1 MKVIIF
7 WFGLIWA
14 IIGVANIAGAAGQ
27 VSSGWFAFGMIL
39 NFVLFIFPGLVLVGL
54 GKSGFSDTKIA

>member
-7 WFGLIWA
+7 WVGLIWA
-14 IIGVANIAGAAGQ
+14 IIGVANINGAADL
-27 VSSGWFAFGMIL
+27 SDGWFAFGMIL

-54 GKSGFSDTKIA
+54 GKSGL